1 MNRMQRWVGTA
12 AVLLLPSVA
21 AAQVL
26 KFEGIGVPTDPTVA
40 IGNFYN
46 GGGGPNYGIAFSDNA
61 LRLCLNTL
69 LATNCSNGSNT
80 SRGGLGDP
88 TSQLGGLFF
97 LTGDQTFMN
106 SSAGFTTGFSL
117 NYSAINSGGSLAVW
131 SGTDGTGSLLA
142 TLLLPTTVSGPC
154 VGYGA
159 GFCPFF
165 PVGVAFSGT
174 GHSIEFAGAANQIVF
189 DDVTFGN
196 VIPGGTSVPEPASIA
211 LLGTGLVGIYG
222 VARRRKSA

>member
-12 AVLLLPSVA
+12 AMLLLPSVA
-21 AAQVL
+21 TAQVL
-26 KFEGIGVPTDPTVA
+26 KFEGIGDPGDPFVS

-46 GGGGPNYGIAFSDNA
+46 GGGGPNYGISFSDNA

-69 LATNCSNGSNT
+69 TNFCSNT

-88 TSQLGGLFF
+88 TSQLGSLFF
-97 LTGDQTFMN
+97 LDNSSTFMN

-117 NYSAINSGGSLAVW
+117 NYTAINDPGSLTVW
-131 SGTDGTGSLLA
+131 SGLDGTGTLLA
-142 TLLLPTTVSGPC
+142 TLALPTTVSGPC

-165 PVGVAFSGT
+165 PVGIAFAGV
-174 GHSIEFAGAANQIVF
+174 GHSIEFAGVGNQIVF